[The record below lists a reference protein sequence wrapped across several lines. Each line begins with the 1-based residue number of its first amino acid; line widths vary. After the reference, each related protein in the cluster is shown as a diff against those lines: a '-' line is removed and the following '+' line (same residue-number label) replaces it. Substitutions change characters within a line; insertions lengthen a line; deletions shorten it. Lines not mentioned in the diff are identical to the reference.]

1 MINISKPT
9 ECCGCNACVQAC
21 PKSCISFDEDREGF
35 RYPHVDLNRCINC
48 NLCEKVCPV
57 LFNVPHKQGIKKVY
71 AAIYENETIRA
82 NSSSRSNFQ
91 LYL

>member
-35 RYPHVDLNRCINC
+35 RYPHVDLNRCTTV

-57 LFNVPHKQGIKKVY
+57 LFNVPHKQGIKKS
-71 AAIYENETIRA
+71 IRCHL
-82 NSSSRSNFQ
+82 RK
-91 LYL
+91 